1 MDLTSLL
8 SACSVFFPEA
18 AITVIL
24 CVRTLSASI
33 VSFLVVYRKNS
44 CLAFSPSKGSQW
56 LSASELKIPIFC
68 EKHRVLKTDIL
79 IFRKKNLH
87 INSRTFFD
95 VFEGA

>member
-24 CVRTLSASI
+24 CVRTLTDESI

-44 CLAFSPSKGSQW
+44 
-56 LSASELKIPIFC
+56 
-68 EKHRVLKTDIL
+68 
-79 IFRKKNLH
+79 
-87 INSRTFFD
+87 
-95 VFEGA
+95 